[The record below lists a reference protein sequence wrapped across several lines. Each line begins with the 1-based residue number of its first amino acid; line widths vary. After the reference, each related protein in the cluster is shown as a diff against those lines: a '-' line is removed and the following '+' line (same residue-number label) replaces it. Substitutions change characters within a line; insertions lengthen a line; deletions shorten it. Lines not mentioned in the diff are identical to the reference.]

1 MVRQTLRETVMSIEE
16 TRKVL
21 EAYWQ
26 DHDPQYVAED
36 AVFTMQPTGEEIRGR
51 DAIAKH
57 LAGFYHG
64 ALDARPMKT
73 NAIFSDGQ
81 GVLEAHVVG
90 RHTGVFAGVPATG
103 REVNVPLCVTYELSG
118 GLIKQARIYLMV
130 NVLLAQI
137 TSAPV

>member
-1 MVRQTLRETVMSIEE
+1 MSIEE
-16 TRKVL
+16 TRQVL
-21 EAYWQ
+21 EEYWK
-26 DHDPQYVAED
+26 DHDPLYVAED
-36 AVFTMQPTGEEIRGR
+36 AVFTMMPTGEQIRGR

-64 ALDARPMKT
+64 VLEARAQET
-73 NAIFSDGQ
+73 NAIFGEGR
-81 GVLEAHVVG
+81 GVLEARVVG

-103 REVNVPLCVTYELSG
+103 REVDVPLCVTYELSS

-137 TSAPV
+137 TSA

>member
-1 MVRQTLRETVMSIEE
+1 MSIEE

-26 DHDPQYVAED
+26 DHDPRYVAEN

-64 ALDARPMKT
+64 ALDARAVRN
-73 NAIFSDGQ
+73 NAIFGDGQ
-81 GVLEAHVVG
+81 GVLEARVVG

-103 REVNVPLCVTYELSG
+103 RDVDVPLCVTYDVAG
-118 GLIKQARIYLMV
+118 GLIERARIYLLV
-130 NVLLAQI
+130 NVLLKQI
-137 TSAPV
+137 T

>member
-1 MVRQTLRETVMSIEE
+1 MSIEE
-16 TRKVL
+16 TRDVL
-21 EAYWQ
+21 EAYWRE
-26 DHDPQYVAED
+26 HDPRYVAED
-36 AVFTMQPTGEEIRGR
+36 AVFIMHPTGEEIRGR

-64 ALDARPMKT
+64 ALDARPIRT
-73 NAIFSDGQ
+73 NAIFGDGQ
-81 GVLEAHVVG
+81 GVLEARVVG

-118 GLIKQARIYLMV
+118 GLIRQARIYLMV

-137 TSAPV
+137 TNPPG

>member
-1 MVRQTLRETVMSIEE
+1 MSIEE

-26 DHDPQYVAED
+26 DHDPRYVAEN

-64 ALDARPMKT
+64 ALDARAVRS
-73 NAIFSDGQ
+73 NAIFGDGQ
-81 GVLEAHVVG
+81 GVLEARVVG
-90 RHTGVFAGVPATG
+90 RHTGVFAGVAATG
-103 REVNVPLCVTYELSG
+103 RDVDVPLCVTYEVAG
-118 GLIKQARIYLMV
+118 GLIERARIYLLV
-130 NVLLAQI
+130 NVLLKQI
-137 TSAPV
+137 T

>member
-1 MVRQTLRETVMSIEE
+1 MSIEE

-21 EAYWQ
+21 EAYWE
-26 DHDPQYVAED
+26 DHDPRYVAEN

-64 ALDARPMKT
+64 ALEARAVRS

-81 GVLEAHVVG
+81 GVLEARVVG
-90 RHTGVFAGVPATG
+90 HHTGVFAGVAATG
-103 REVNVPLCVTYELSG
+103 RAVDVPLCVTYDVAD
-118 GLIKQARIYLMV
+118 GLIERARIYLLV
-130 NVLLAQI
+130 NVLLRQI
-137 TSAPV
+137 S

>member
-1 MVRQTLRETVMSIEE
+1 MSIEE
-16 TRKVL
+16 TQKVL
-21 EAYWQ
+21 EGYWQ
-26 DHDPQYVAED
+26 DHDPAYVAED
-36 AVFTMQPTGEEIRGR
+36 AVFTMQTTGEEIRGR

-64 ALDARPMKT
+64 ALDARAMKT
-73 NAIFSDGQ
+73 NAIFGDGH
-81 GVLEAHVVG
+81 GVLEARVVG

-118 GLIKQARIYLMV
+118 GLITRARIYLMV

-137 TSAPV
+137 TSAAA

>member
-1 MVRQTLRETVMSIEE
+1 MSTDE

-26 DHDPQYVAED
+26 DHDPRYVAEN

-64 ALDARPMKT
+64 ALEARAVRT
-73 NAIFSDGQ
+73 NAIFGDGQ
-81 GVLEAHVVG
+81 GVLEARVVG
-90 RHTGVFAGVPATG
+90 HHTGVFAGVPATG
-103 REVNVPLCVTYELSG
+103 KAVDVPLCVTYDVAG
-118 GLIKQARIYLMV
+118 GLIERARIYLLV
-130 NVLLAQI
+130 NVLLRQI
-137 TSAPV
+137 T